1 MKGKAYYV
9 NGNHQRSGRNPRGER
24 PITAEWIT
32 IKEDTEP
39 APEEGKVLV
48 VDQIREGD
56 SHRIRKVLRAK
67 TQEEINNEAD
77 QASRKTEDDIWEARL
92 ALLDS
97 GTATNKNV
105 QKGLAYLIRRQRG
118 L

>member
-1 MKGKAYYV
+1 MKGKAYYA
-9 NGNHQRSGRNPRGER
+9 NGKHQRSGRNPRGVR
-24 PITAEWIT
+24 VTSCEWIT

-67 TQEEINNEAD
+67 TTEELQNDTDNAASKSERD
-77 QASRKTEDDIWEARL
+77 QMKAVYTIFN
-92 ALLDS
+92 S
-97 GTATNKNV
+97 GNATNI
-105 QKGLAYLIRRQRG
+105 QIQRAIAYLIRHA